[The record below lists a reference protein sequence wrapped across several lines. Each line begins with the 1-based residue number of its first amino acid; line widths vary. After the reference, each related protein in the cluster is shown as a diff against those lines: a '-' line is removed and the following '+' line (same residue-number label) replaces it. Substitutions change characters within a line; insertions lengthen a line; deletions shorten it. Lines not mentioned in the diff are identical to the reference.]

1 MLMKVNQM
9 DNILGR
15 QNVEIKGVP
24 ATENEDLK
32 KIVTTVLKIVDL
44 RIERKELNFIR
55 RMKLSGMAEDRK
67 KPFNFLLV
75 KFRSF
80 E

>member
-1 MLMKVNQM
+1 MKVNQM

-44 RIERKELNFIR
+44 RIERK
-55 RMKLSGMAEDRK
+55 
-67 KPFNFLLV
+67 
-75 KFRSF
+75 
-80 E
+80 